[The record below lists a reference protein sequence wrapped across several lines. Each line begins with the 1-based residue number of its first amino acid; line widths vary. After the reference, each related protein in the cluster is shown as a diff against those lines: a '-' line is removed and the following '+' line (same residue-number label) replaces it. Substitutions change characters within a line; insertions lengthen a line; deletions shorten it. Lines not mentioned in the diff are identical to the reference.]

1 MNVRTAG
8 GARDEDGMKHLL
20 EAVDEVARRAG
31 AVALEH
37 FRKAIEVEVK
47 SDRTPVT
54 IADRSAEL
62 AAREIIERRFPRDGI
77 LGEEHGTVR
86 PDARRRWIIDP
97 IDGTRSFIRGVP
109 LWGTLIAVAEGD
121 DVLAGCMGFPAT
133 GEWISAAR
141 GEGAWYNGRR
151 CRVSEVTE
159 LDRAAVLATDERFP
173 GSPDWAGRWR
183 ALGARVELSRTWGDC
198 YGYMM
203 VATGRAE
210 LMFDPVLADWDS
222 ASLMPII
229 EEAGGVFTDAGG
241 RRTAFGKSA
250 VATNAKLAR
259 PLRAALGLRLG
270 DAA

>member
-1 MNVRTAG
+1 
-8 GARDEDGMKHLL
+8 MKDLL

-31 AVALEH
+31 AMALEH
-37 FRKAIEVEVK
+37 FQKAIEVEVK

-54 IADRSAEL
+54 IADRLAEN
-62 AAREIIERRFPRDGI
+62 AAREIIERKFPRDGI
-77 LGEEHGTVR
+77 VGEELGTVR
-86 PDARRRWIIDP
+86 SDAQRRWIIDP

-121 DVLAGCMGFPAT
+121 QVLAGCMGFPAT

-151 CRVSEVTE
+151 CRVSEVSAVE
-159 LDRAAVLATDERFP
+159 QAAVLSTDERFP
-173 GSPDWAGRWR
+173 SAPEWIERWR
-183 ALGARVELSRTWGDC
+183 ALAAMVELSRTWGDC

-229 EEAGGVFTDAGG
+229 EEAGGVFTDLRG
-241 RRTAFGKSA
+241 RRTAFGGSA
-250 VATNAKLAR
+250 IATNAKLAHR
-259 PLRAALGLRLG
+259 LRATLGIG
-270 DAA
+270 GAA

>member
-1 MNVRTAG
+1 
-8 GARDEDGMKHLL
+8 MKDLL
-20 EAVDEVARRAG
+20 EAVDEVARHAG
-31 AVALEH
+31 AVALQH
-37 FRKAIEVEVK
+37 FQKAIEVEVK

-54 IADRSAEL
+54 IADRSAES
-62 AAREIIERRFPRDGI
+62 AAREIIERKFPQDGI
-77 LGEEHGTVR
+77 VGEELGTVR
-86 PDARRRWIIDP
+86 PDAKRRWIIDP

-121 DVLAGCMGFPAT
+121 EVLAGSMGFPAT

-151 CRVSEVTE
+151 CRVSEVAE
-159 LDRAAVLATDERFP
+159 VERAAVLTTDERFP
-173 GSPDWAGRWR
+173 SAPEWTERWC
-183 ALGARVELSRTWGDC
+183 AVAAMVELSRTWGDC

-229 EEAGGVFTDAGG
+229 EEAGGVFTDLRG
-241 RRTAFGKSA
+241 RRTAFGGSA
-250 VATNAKLAR
+250 IATNAKLAHR
-259 PLRAALGLRLG
+259 LRAALGVG
-270 DAA
+270 GAA